1 MESFLSSVL
10 ISLLL
15 LSIGM
20 FFLPLAFPT
29 LPSFPG
35 ELVAN
40 FITGLMWSKEQ
51 HQGLLLVKL
60 VRFGIEA
67 VIAAIGAA
75 AFLVGGLHGYLTAIH
90 ETGYCC
96 LKFRSALK
104 KLSEVGAKKHISNH
118 QRVRKYQEIRIL
130 NTLFNSVYE
139 FRFYIVLIGMVQL
152 GGIVG
157 LCITINLSS
166 KVPLPVFGIM
176 AFINVTKLV
185 FILFSLTV
193 GSTVWI
199 ESEVLLQVIRA
210 QNARSIN
217 KRLSKRLGQT
227 LPPLKVKV
235 GSVNFIEKMTPCV
248 VISFLIQQAIS
259 LIVLSK

>member
-40 FITGLMWSKEQ
+40 FMTGIMWSNEQ

-60 VRFGIEA
+60 VRFGIEV

-75 AFLVGGLHGYLTAIH
+75 AFLVGGLHGYLTAIN

-166 KVPLPVFGIM
+166 KVPLPVFGI
-176 AFINVTKLV
+176 KLV
-185 FILFSLTV
+185 FILFSFTV

-217 KRLSKRLGQT
+217 KRLSKRLVQT